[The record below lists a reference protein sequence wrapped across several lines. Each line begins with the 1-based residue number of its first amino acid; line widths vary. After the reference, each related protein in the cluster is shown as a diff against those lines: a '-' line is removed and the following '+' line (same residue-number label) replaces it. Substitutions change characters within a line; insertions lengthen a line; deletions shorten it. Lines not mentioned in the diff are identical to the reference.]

1 MRNAVSVVATI
12 IVLLLLG
19 CAAAIPMPQS
29 PSYNTS
35 KGRVCAIE
43 CQRKYEGCV
52 QAWKYTGSFSSASTE
67 RVNECRQILG
77 DCYQF
82 CLEDEKSE

>member
-12 IVLLLLG
+12 IVFLLLG
-19 CAAAIPMPQS
+19 CATLIPMPES
-29 PSYNTS
+29 PQYNTS
-35 KGRVCAIE
+35 KGRLCAVE

-52 QAWKYTGSFSSASTE
+52 QAWKYTGSFSSASNE

-77 DCYQF
+77 ECYQF